1 MVHLRT
7 TYTRALSRTIARI
20 TTSNPIQSYL
30 LYNMTFKRKRSDS
43 GTSPSTSSTATFPSR
58 DPSSSPCPDISM
70 LDDASFSA
78 QPIHR
83 PEILPS
89 HLNSRT
95 RKRFR
100 DNRPNESEIH
110 GTYLLQCTRYAS
122 APFHPPLLTGFSL
135 ATTYERLFLAARSP
149 PPTEHSTPSQN
160 VNNRPSPPQ
169 RQSSLHNFWLI
180 SSSTPAVSEPIMAQ
194 APVNVTCEDCEALL
208 PTQDSDICMGGV
220 DGGAADAA
228 DYACRSCSRNVC
240 GTCAIVEVGA
250 GRECLQ
256 CRMSSRKKWVGG
268 IGWML

>member
-1 MVHLRT
+1 
-7 TYTRALSRTIARI
+7 
-20 TTSNPIQSYL
+20 
-30 LYNMTFKRKRSDS
+30 MTFKRKRSDS
-43 GTSPSTSSTATFPSR
+43 GTSPSSSSTATFPSR

-110 GTYLLQCTRYAS
+110 GTYLLQRIQYAS
-122 APFHPPLLTGFSL
+122 APFHPSLLTGFSL

-149 PPTEHSTPSQN
+149 PPIEHSTPSQN
-160 VNNRPSPPQ
+160 VNTRPSPPQ
-169 RQSSLHNFWLI
+169 RQSSLHNFWPI
-180 SSSTPAVSEPIMAQ
+180 SSSTPAVSEPMMAG
-194 APVNVTCEDCEALL
+194 APVNVACEDCEASL
-208 PTQDSDICMGGV
+208 PAQDSDICMGGV
-220 DGGAADAA
+220 DGGATDGA

-240 GTCAIVEVGA
+240 GTCAVVEVGE

-256 CRMSSRKKWVGG
+256 CRTSPRKKWVGG